1 MDHRDLGRYG
11 SMRCQ
16 RLRPAIFF
24 QICDTGY
31 DAGASRDPA
40 AISRPNWTF
49 QMREHRFSI
58 GQSVRLPNRL
68 GMLKTNELVFTVTA
82 KMPAKDRS
90 PQYRIR
96 SEEERHERVVT
107 EDMLQAVAQQLE
119 IVDAAEQLFAPK
131 EKRALSD

>member
-1 MDHRDLGRYG
+1 MPDD
-11 SMRCQ
+11 
-16 RLRPAIFF
+16 
-24 QICDTGY
+24 
-31 DAGASRDPA
+31 DAGARRDPA
-40 AISRPNWTF
+40 ATFRQNWTV

-68 GMLKTNELVFTVTA
+68 GMLKTNDLVFTVTG

-107 EDMLQAVAQQLE
+107 EDMLEAVQQQLE
-119 IVDAAEQLFAPK
+119 IVEAVEQLFASK
-131 EKRALSD
+131 EKRALPD